1 MKQLM
6 QKFMHG
12 LNKEQKTIK
21 LIQMKK
27 IISYQS
33 MMLSLQYLLLGILVL
48 LGSTHLIA
56 QDSTSS
62 NAPVVK
68 KKSFVKNTFEGNH
81 IIDNQTVIVPI
92 KGTFEFDIQHR
103 FGTFEKGWKD
113 LGGLFAN
120 ANMLLGFSYVLLNDL
135 QIGFGATN
143 DRMQTVGT
151 LKYALLKQT
160 KDNATPVSVTL
171 FGNAVMDT
179 RAKNSSLPIVNVQDR
194 FSYFSQL
201 IIAKKINEKISLQVA
216 PSFSYYNNVEAFYT
230 DANVIQP
237 KTNNGH
243 LSISAAGRYKL
254 TDGMSIIAN
263 YDQPITQHP
272 MNNPNPNIAIGLD
285 MKTSGHDFQ
294 IFLGNYGY
302 VLPQTNNMF
311 NHNDFTK
318 SQFLIGFNISR
329 LWNF

>member
-1 MKQLM
+1 
-6 QKFMHG
+6 MHG

-27 IISYQS
+27 AITYTSKIR
-33 MMLSLQYLLLGILVL
+33 LIRLPLTILALVL
-48 LGSTHLIA
+48 GLNDLIA
-56 QDSTSS
+56 QDSTQAA
-62 NAPVVK
+62 APVVK
-68 KKSFVKNTFEGNH
+68 KISYVKNTFDGNF
-81 IIDNQTVIVPI
+81 IIDNQTVMVPI

-103 FGTFEKGWKD
+103 FGTIEHGWKD
-113 LGGLFAN
+113 LAGLFAN
-120 ANMLLGFSYVLLNDL
+120 ANMLLGFSYVPIKDV
-135 QIGFGATN
+135 QVGFGATN
-143 DRMQTVGT
+143 DRMQVNGNI
-151 LKYALLKQT
+151 KYALLKQT
-160 KDNATPVSVTL
+160 KNNNMPVSVTL
-171 FGNAVMDT
+171 FANSVMDT
-179 RAKNSSLPIVNVQDR
+179 RAKNSSLAIINVQDR
-194 FSYFSQL
+194 FSFFSQL

-230 DANVIQP
+230 DENVIQP

-243 LSISAAGRYKL
+243 LSISVAGRYKL

-302 VLPQTNNMF
+302 VLPQTNNVF

>member
-1 MKQLM
+1 
-6 QKFMHG
+6 MHG

-27 IISYQS
+27 IISCQS
-33 MMLSLQYLLLGILVL
+33 LMRSLQYFFLAIVL
-48 LGSTHLIA
+48 LGSSQLIA
-56 QDSTSS
+56 QDSISAT
-62 NAPVVK
+62 APEVK
-68 KKSFVKNTFEGNH
+68 KKSFVKNTFEGNY

-103 FGTFEKGWKD
+103 FGTFEHGWKD

-120 ANMLLGFSYVLLNDL
+120 ANMLLGFSYVPINDL

-143 DRMQTVGT
+143 DRMQTAGT

-160 KDNATPVSVTL
+160 KNNTMPVSVTL

-201 IIAKKINEKISLQVA
+201 IIARKINEKISLQVA
-216 PSFSYYNNVEAFYT
+216 PSFSYFNNVEAYY
-230 DANVIQP
+230 DALHVIQP
-237 KTNNGH
+237 KINNGH
-243 LSISAAGRYKL
+243 LSISVAGRYKL
-254 TDGMSIIAN
+254 TDGMSLIAN

-272 MNNPNPNIAIGLD
+272 MNNPNPNIALGLD

-302 VLPQTNNMF
+302 ILPQNNNVF
-311 NHNDFTK
+311 NHNDFSK

>member
-1 MKQLM
+1 
-6 QKFMHG
+6 MHG

-33 MMLSLQYLLLGILVL
+33 MMRSLQYLLLGIVVM

-56 QDSTSS
+56 QDSISS

-68 KKSFVKNTFEGNH
+68 KKSIVKNTFEGNH

-103 FGTFEKGWKD
+103 FGTFEHGWKD

-120 ANMLLGFSYVLLNDL
+120 ANMLLGFSYVPINDL

-302 VLPQTNNMF
+302 VLPQTNNVF
-311 NHNDFTK
+311 NHNDFSK